1 MKNKIKNIFKG
12 GLGQLTIPIIAICL
26 LVIFNLV
33 RDPSFFSIGI
43 THNND
48 GNIVLAGNLI
58 SIINAASELAVL
70 AMGMTLVTA
79 ACGGQDI
86 SVGAA
91 AAIAGATFV
100 KVLKSGSGIT
110 GFSVILAFLIACV
123 VAMIFG
129 AFNGTLVS
137 VFKIQPMIATLILF
151 TCGRSIAYWINGGAS
166 VPVDSPIIK
175 GIGSFIPGIPVPTP
189 VLIVIAV
196 AIIFKLVFHF
206 TSLELFTQSVG
217 INGSASRLNG
227 INATFIRL
235 LSFIILG
242 LCVAVAGIIGV
253 SRLGLINHET
263 LLIDVEMDAI
273 LAVAIGGNNLGG
285 GKFKLAGSIIGAY
298 VIHMLTVTLYAMKVS
313 STDVKAYKA
322 IVIIILVVIGSPVI
336 KNLITKLRHK
346 LDSLSVRGKEI
357 VALITGIA
365 ALQMGLTSVAFSW
378 LPIVYPSFISTA
390 LGIALAVFSL
400 SMCRKIKAELREEKS
415 GKATIGKILAIAGIV
430 TSVAGLVVAII
441 ITSTIRKIAQ
451 EQKAGSLNNDSGYTE
466 MIDERSP
473 IDYE

>member
-1 MKNKIKNIFKG
+1 MKTKVKNIFKG
-12 GLGQLTIPIIAICL
+12 GLGQMTIPIIAICL
-26 LVIFNLV
+26 LVIFNLF
-33 RDPSFFSIGI
+33 RDPSFFSITI
-43 THNND
+43 NHNND

-110 GFSVILAFLIACV
+110 GFSVVLAFLIACI

-175 GIGSFIPGIPVPTP
+175 GIGSFIPGVPIPTP

-227 INATFIRL
+227 INATFIRM
-235 LSFIILG
+235 LSFVILG
-242 LCVAVAGIIGV
+242 LCVAVAGVIGV

-336 KNLITKLRHK
+336 KNAFAKFKRK
-346 LDSLSVRGKEI
+346 LDALSVERKEM
-357 VALITGIA
+357 VALSTGIA
-365 ALQMGLTSVAFSW
+365 SLLMGLTSMAVCW
-378 LPIVYPSFISTA
+378 LPVRYPSLILTV
-390 LGIALAVFSL
+390 LGIALAVFAL
-400 SMCRKIKAELREEKS
+400 SMIKKAKQESKEGLSAKGNI
-415 GKATIGKILAIAGIV
+415 GKAFAIIGIAA
-430 TSVAGLVVAII
+430 SVIGLVAAII
-441 ITSTIRKIAQ
+441 ISSVWKKAMDSTTDL
-451 EQKAGSLNNDSGYTE
+451 LNNDSEIIE

-473 IDYE
+473 IENE